1 MVRPIV
7 HLLLHFV
14 VPGVAARWL
23 FADKWKSAWLVM
35 VLTMVIDLDHLIASP
50 IYDPNRCGVGFH
62 PLHSYVAIGL
72 YIALA
77 IIVKTRIVGIGLLI
91 HVVLDGIDCL
101 WMRLS

>member
-14 VPGVAARWL
+14 VPGVAARGL

-50 IYDPNRCGVGFH
+50 IYDPNRCGIGFH

>member
-7 HLLLHFV
+7 HFLLHFV

-50 IYDPNRCGVGFH
+50 IYDPNRCGIGFH
-62 PLHSYVAIGL
+62 PLHSYVATGL

>member
-7 HLLLHFV
+7 HFLLHFV

-50 IYDPNRCGVGFH
+50 IYDPNRCGIGFH

>member
-50 IYDPNRCGVGFH
+50 IYDPNRCGIGFH

>member
-7 HLLLHFV
+7 HFLLHFV

-50 IYDPNRCGVGFH
+50 IYDPNRCGIGFH

-101 WMRLS
+101 WIRLS